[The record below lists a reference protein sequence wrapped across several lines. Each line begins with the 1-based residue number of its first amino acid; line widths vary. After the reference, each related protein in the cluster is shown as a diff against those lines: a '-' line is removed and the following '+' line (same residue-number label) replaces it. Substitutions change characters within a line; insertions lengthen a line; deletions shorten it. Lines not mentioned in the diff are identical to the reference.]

1 MVVMILENIPAGVRG
16 ELTRWL
22 LELRAGVFVGKVSA
36 MVREKLWETVC
47 SKAGKKGGGFL
58 IHPANTEQGYAIRS
72 TGTTTKSLEDHDGLV
87 LVCSRTPRHLN
98 LHSITEGD

>member
-36 MVREKLWETVC
+36 MVRDKLWETVC
-47 SKAGKKGGGFL
+47 SKVGKKGGGFL
-58 IHPANTEQGYAIRS
+58 IHAANTEQGYLIRS
-72 TGTTTKSLEDHDGLV
+72 AGTTTKTIEDYDGLL
-87 LVCSRTPRHLN
+87 LVCTRKPNTTSHVP
-98 LHSITEGD
+98 SADDE